1 MHKEASL
8 YLFLEPITSILSREK
23 KLSNVTLTKEL
34 LKKHSQYGSNIWLGP
49 TLHTLTKFPCD
60 DMLFFTK
67 WIFFGILP
75 VSQLPTVVA

>member
-1 MHKEASL
+1 MHKEAL
-8 YLFLEPITSILSREK
+8 LCLFLVPITSILSREK

-34 LKKHSQYGSNIWLGP
+34 LKMLSMRSNIWLGP

>member
-1 MHKEASL
+1 MHKEAL
-8 YLFLEPITSILSREK
+8 LCLFLEPITSILSREK

-34 LKKHSQYGSNIWLGP
+34 LKMLRMRSNIWLGP